1 MRELTLNHVGT
12 IPQDEWLRR
21 AVRRQRAVVEVYPSA
36 PSAQAYRDL
45 AKKAAGWAL
54 PQGARGNLEF
64 FVERLVSNSAG
75 AGVVA

>member
-1 MRELTLNHVGT
+1 MTLSHIGT

-21 AVRRQRAVVEVYPSA
+21 AVRRQRAVVEAYPSS
-36 PSAQAYRDL
+36 PSAQAFREL

-64 FVERLVSNSAG
+64 FVERLVANNAG